1 MATCT
6 IKNEKLSV
14 TIAAHGAELSSI
26 YDKANDRE
34 LVWQADQA
42 FWNRHAPVLF
52 PNVGKYY
59 GGHFTYNGT
68 DYPMGQHGFAR
79 DTEFEQVASGE
90 NFVTYRLCADEE
102 SKKVYP
108 FDFVLE
114 ITHRLNGNHLTVE
127 WNVKNTDNKEM
138 YFTIGGHPAFN
149 VNVLPDTDFE
159 DYSLVFK
166 EGTEKLSYVLLD
178 AESGTAIGDKVY
190 ELELTD
196 SKYALKKD
204 MFDKD
209 ALVFDGGQIEWAA
222 LALPDGKPYIALESK
237 GFPNFGIWSKPG
249 APYVCLEP
257 WCGRCDNKGFE
268 GEISEKPGIIAL
280 KAGETF
286 KKSYDIIVYLES
298 I

>member
-6 IKNEKLSV
+6 IKNERLSV

-34 LVWQADQA
+34 LVWQADPA

-79 DTEFEQVASGE
+79 DTEFEQAASGE

-114 ITHRLNGNHLTVE
+114 ITHRLNGNRLTVE

-286 KKSYDIIVYLES
+286 KKSYDIIVF
-298 I
+298 

>member
-34 LVWQADQA
+34 LVWQADPT

-127 WNVKNTDNKEM
+127 WNVKNTDNKEI

-286 KKSYDIIVYLES
+286 KKSYDIIVY
-298 I
+298 

>member
-6 IKNEKLSV
+6 IKNERLSV

-34 LVWQADQA
+34 LVWQADPA

-79 DTEFEQVASGE
+79 DTEFEQAASGE

-114 ITHRLNGNHLTVE
+114 ITHRLNGNRLTVE

-138 YFTIGGHPAFN
+138 YCTIGGHPAFN

-222 LALPDGKPYIALESK
+222 LALPDGKPYIALESI

-286 KKSYDIIVYLES
+286 KKSYDIIVY
-298 I
+298 

>member
-6 IKNEKLSV
+6 IKNERLSV

-34 LVWQADQA
+34 LVWQADPA

-79 DTEFEQVASGE
+79 DTEFEQAASGE

-114 ITHRLNGNHLTVE
+114 ITHRLNGNRLTVE

-204 MFDKD
+204 LFDKD

-286 KKSYDIIVYLES
+286 KKSYDIIVY
-298 I
+298 

>member
-6 IKNEKLSV
+6 IKNEKLAV

-34 LVWQADQA
+34 LVWQADPA

-79 DTEFEQVASGE
+79 DTEFEQVESGE

-114 ITHRLNGNHLTVE
+114 ITHRLNGNRLTVE

-286 KKSYDIIVYLES
+286 KKSYDIIVY
-298 I
+298 